1 MKCPYFNILF
11 VLIPSLSSFR
21 IQLFDPLCQQSAFN
35 DCVYSHA
42 GNEMFPCWEQSIPT
56 PGSFPKPMV
65 LASNIIGFSVQY
77 HRF

>member
-11 VLIPSLSSFR
+11 VLIPSLFSFR

-42 GNEMFPCWEQSIPT
+42 GNEMFPRWEQSIPT
-56 PGSFPKPMV
+56 LGTKYSHVGNHLQNLWF
-65 LASNIIGFSVQY
+65 
-77 HRF
+77 